1 MIVFVTGASAGF
13 GEAIAERLCR
23 EGHTVVATARRAD
36 KLAALAARCGGNL
49 HPLELDV
56 RYRSEVLAAMTY
68 VTDTIGPI
76 DALINNAGLA
86 LGVEPAHTA
95 SLEDWETM
103 VDTNIKGLLFCTH
116 AVLPQMVARRG
127 GHIVNLGSIAGT
139 YPYPGGNVYGGT
151 KAFVHQFSLNLR
163 ADLVHHNVRV
173 SCIEPGLCG
182 GTEFSVTRFH
192 GDASRAAGVYDGT
205 QPLRAE
211 DIAETVHWLLTLP
224 PHVNVNAIELMPAC
238 QAFSNFAISR
248 EPVRD

>member
-13 GEAIAERLCR
+13 GEAIAERLCHA
-23 EGHTVVATARRAD
+23 GHIVVATARRAD
-36 KLAALAARCGGNL
+36 KLAALAARCGPNL

-56 RYRSEVLAAMTY
+56 RYRSEVQAAISY
-68 VTDTIGPI
+68 VTETIGPI

-86 LGVEPAHTA
+86 LGVAPAHAA

-116 AVLPQMVARRG
+116 AVLPQMVARRS
-127 GHIVNLGSIAGT
+127 GHVVNLGSIAGT

-163 ADLVHHNVRV
+163 ADLVQHNVRV

-192 GDASRAAGVYDGT
+192 GDAARAAGVYDGT

-224 PHVNVNAIELMPAC
+224 PHVNVNTIELMPAC
-238 QAFSNFAISR
+238 QAFSNFAIHRAPSR
-248 EPVRD
+248 D